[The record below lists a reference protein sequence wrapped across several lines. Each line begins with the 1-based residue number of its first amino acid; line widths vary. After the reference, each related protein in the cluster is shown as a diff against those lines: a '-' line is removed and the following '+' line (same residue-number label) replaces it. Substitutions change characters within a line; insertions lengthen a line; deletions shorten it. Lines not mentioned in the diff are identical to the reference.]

1 MNAAITMMSVLF
13 SVVVP
18 QKMWMAPGQPMMV
31 QISSDKDVTLALM
44 DFAGTGIAAKGSADV
59 SAGQSADVK
68 TIFPTVAVPGTYVLY
83 ALPKGASAP
92 AAGPP
97 KDFLGTPVVIEV
109 FPARYAQDGSAMVT
123 HLVPLRYAVMATDAG
138 EMTLIF
144 YYDAAPH
151 TVQNFLDLC
160 SGGFYDGLSFHRV
173 VPGFV
178 IQGGDPTA
186 TGMGGPGYMVT
197 AEFNDKQHVQ
207 GVLSMARSQDPNS
220 AGSQFFICLDYAHT
234 QALDHKYTAF
244 GKVQNGMEAV
254 EKIAAGKLSDQEKG
268 TPQTPSTMTKVQVLP
283 VTAQN
288 NPYAELMKPQ

>member
-1 MNAAITMMSVLF
+1 
-13 SVVVP
+13 
-18 QKMWMAPGQPMMV
+18 
-31 QISSDKDVTLALM
+31 
-44 DFAGTGIAAKGSADV
+44 
-59 SAGQSADVK
+59 
-68 TIFPTVAVPGTYVLY
+68 
-83 ALPKGASAP
+83 
-92 AAGPP
+92 
-97 KDFLGTPVVIEV
+97 
-109 FPARYAQDGSAMVT
+109 
-123 HLVPLRYAVMATDAG
+123 
-138 EMTLIF
+138 
-144 YYDAAPH
+144 
-151 TVQNFLDLC
+151 
-160 SGGFYDGLSFHRV
+160 V